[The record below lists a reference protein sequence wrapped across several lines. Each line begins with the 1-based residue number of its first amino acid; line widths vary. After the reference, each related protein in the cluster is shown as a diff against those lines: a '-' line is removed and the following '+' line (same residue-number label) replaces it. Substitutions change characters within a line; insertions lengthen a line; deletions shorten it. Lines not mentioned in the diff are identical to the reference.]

1 MTRPEEMLMHPDEY
15 GVMFK
20 VENGYWWYRGLRNL
34 LKTLLPCYLPRDAN
48 ALILDAGCGTG
59 ANLKLLQA
67 FGYAIGIDI
76 AHEAL
81 DYCRARG
88 VPSDRL
94 LVASV
99 TDLPFAA
106 QSFDAVV
113 SFDVICNIP
122 DDRAAFEQVA
132 RILKPGGY
140 FIVQLPAYQW
150 LWSMHDVAVGHQRRY
165 SSRDTRAK
173 LERAG
178 LRVVRVL
185 HTNALLLPFVAVERL
200 LRRYAMEHHARVV
213 SDLQL
218 NVPAWL
224 NQVLSI
230 VYQAEIALAAR
241 VDFPI
246 GLSLIAVAQKP
257 SVK

>member
-34 LKTLLPCYLPRDAN
+34 LKALLPRYIPRDTN

-59 ANLKLLQA
+59 ANLQLLQTY
-67 FGYAIGIDI
+67 GHAIGIDI
-76 AHEAL
+76 AREAL
-81 DYCRARG
+81 DYCRLRG

-122 DDRAAFEQVA
+122 DDVGAFDQVA
-132 RILKPGGY
+132 HILKPGGY

-165 SSRDTRAK
+165 SSGDTRAK
-173 LERAG
+173 LEQAG
-178 LRVVRVL
+178 LRVVRMM
-185 HTNALLLPFVAVERL
+185 HTNAFLLPLVAVERL
-200 LRRYAMEHHARVV
+200 VRRYAMEHRAPIV

-224 NQVLSI
+224 NQLLSM
-230 VYQAEIALAAR
+230 VYQIEIAFAAR